1 MEKWKN
7 YNAVFECDKINADML
22 KYSPWSGHRRFGY
35 DYIANVKPKRV
46 VELGSF
52 YGCSMFAFAQ
62 AVKDMGLDTELWA
75 VDLWD
80 LFDEFTKQDY
90 TEDVY
95 GAFVEVKEACYGERV
110 KMLKMS
116 FDDALDKFEDKS
128 IDLLHIDGSH
138 FYDDVKHD
146 FESWLP
152 KLTDDA
158 TVLFHDVSDEIIN
171 GSIMGSHVFWQEIK
185 KAYPYT
191 AEFDHSCGLG
201 ILFMS
206 ERAYGNIYEGID
218 FELYKKISVSEN
230 VALKD
235 DMRKMS
241 FRLRD
246 LSAYKEDLLKQ
257 KDVLMSHLDGYKAD
271 EEKKDAYIA
280 ELLKEKDVLLS
291 HLDGYKADEEKKDAY
306 IKELEAGS
314 GELRSAI
321 DDYERRIADMNKIIS
336 DFEQEKENIRLAYE
350 NTQRETVTAYED
362 EIKKVKSAYNA
373 VIEEK
378 DRYIAGLEAVK
389 EMYEKT
395 VSAKVKKVYHKV
407 KGDER

>member
-206 ERAYGNIYEGID
+206 ERAYGNIYAGID
-218 FELYKKISVSEN
+218 LELYKKISVSEN

-257 KDVLMSHLDGYKAD
+257 KDVL
-271 EEKKDAYIA
+271 
-280 ELLKEKDVLLS
+280 LS

-314 GELRSAI
+314 AELRSAI

-336 DFEQEKENIRLAYE
+336 GFEQEKENIRLAYE
-350 NTQRETVTAYED
+350 NTQSETVAAYED
-362 EIKKVKSAYNA
+362 EIKKVKSDYDAC
-373 VIEEK
+373 IEEK
-378 DRYIAGLEAVK
+378 DRYIAELEAVK

-395 VSAKVKKVYHKV
+395 VSAKVKRVYHKV
-407 KGDER
+407 KGDEQ